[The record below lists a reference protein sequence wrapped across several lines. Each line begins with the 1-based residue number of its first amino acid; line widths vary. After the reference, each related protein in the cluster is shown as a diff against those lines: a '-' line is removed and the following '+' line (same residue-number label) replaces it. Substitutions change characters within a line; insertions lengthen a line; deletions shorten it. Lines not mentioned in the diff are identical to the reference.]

1 MLIVNKTL
9 NEVGFICEDYNGFTD
24 EREEE
29 VSKQLKTLQ
38 KSHNDEMTKHN
49 MKPVKGNFR
58 LKVHVSTSG
67 SFNLILELYYNAM
80 KQVDDGR
87 PGMALELGMNFFAN
101 GNPIL
106 NVNIR
111 TYNFSNRYIFAN

>member
-24 EREEE
+24 EKEEE
-29 VSKQLKTLQ
+29 VAKQLKTLQ

-49 MKPVKGNFR
+49 IKPVKGLFLLSYFLSNE
-58 LKVHVSTSG
+58 LQY
-67 SFNLILELYYNAM
+67 LELYYNAM

-106 NVNIR
+106 NVRRN
-111 TYNFSNRYIFAN
+111 